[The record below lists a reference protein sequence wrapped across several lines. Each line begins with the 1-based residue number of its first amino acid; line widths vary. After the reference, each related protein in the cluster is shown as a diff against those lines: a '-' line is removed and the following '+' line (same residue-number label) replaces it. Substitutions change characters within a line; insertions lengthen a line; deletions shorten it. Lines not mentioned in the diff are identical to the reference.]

1 VSKTVVKVPAA
12 PVRGPRQA
20 LALGLLVVA
29 ALAVAGLIW
38 LLSRTTGAA
47 VEVLDLSGT
56 VEMGLT
62 ADGRPYRGSL
72 QAPVVVRSY
81 EDPLCV
87 QCYRFFTQTEQLVLE
102 NYIKTGQVRQEAYF
116 LPILGAESLPAAEA
130 AECAAEL
137 GKFWE
142 YRQLLYLNLPL
153 NEHDT
158 RRETLLTY
166 ARVAGLD
173 TTAFTSCLDG
183 GRHQIKL
190 QRLTDEALDAGL
202 DAAPIFVIAGRV
214 VPGARPYIGDE
225 QGPGF
230 KEFLDSALAEAGA
243 P

>member
-1 VSKTVVKVPAA
+1 VSKAAVKVPAA
-12 PVRGPRQA
+12 PARGRRQP
-20 LALGLLVVA
+20 LALGLLVLVA
-29 ALAVAGLIW
+29 LVVVGVIWALG
-38 LLSRTTGAA
+38 RTTGTA

-56 VEMGLT
+56 VEMGRT

-72 QAPVVVRSY
+72 DAPVVVRSY

-87 QCYRFFTQTEQLVLE
+87 RCQEFFTKTEQLVLE
-102 NYIKTGQVRQEAYF
+102 NYIKAGQVRQEAYF

-130 AECAAEL
+130 AECAAEQ

-153 NEHDT
+153 TGQDAS
-158 RRETLLTY
+158 RENLATY
-166 ARVAGLD
+166 ARVAGMD
-173 TTAFTSCLDG
+173 ITAFTTCFDG

-190 QRLTDEALDAGL
+190 LRLTDEAVSSGL
-202 DAAPIFVIAGRV
+202 DAAPIFVINGRE

-230 KEFLDSALAEAGA
+230 KEFLDSALVEAGVQ
-243 P
+243 